1 MLDPI
6 PIPANN
12 HNYFIS
18 ENGKIIEKNNFKDFS
33 ERSGYLW
40 NKKIDYFPLF
50 GVIGNNWYPLINEYE
65 EEDELFGSF
74 NDDKEL
80 SDKFNYFKEN
90 SLESNT
96 NNFINFIEKNYPES
110 YENLKD
116 EINISELEPDDN
128 LFKKIYKKM
137 KNNKSLNILKRF
149 KNKESSSFIFS
160 KFANLIFEKTEET
173 INSIKTYFP
182 DPIKSEIL
190 IDLNSISSNLENEED
205 IFINDSD
212 INTLFSFSNISN

>member
-65 EEDELFGSF
+65 EKDELFGSF

-90 SLESNT
+90 SLESYT

-116 EINISELEPDDN
+116 EINISELEPDDDW
-128 LFKKIYKKM
+128 FKKINEEM
-137 KNNKSLNILKRF
+137 KNNKSLDILKRF
-149 KNKESSSFIFS
+149 RNIESSSFSFS
-160 KFANLIFEKTEET
+160 KFANLIYEKLR
-173 INSIKTYFP
+173 KL
-182 DPIKSEIL
+182 L
-190 IDLNSISSNLENEED
+190 IQLKHIFQIQFNLKY
-205 IFINDSD
+205 
-212 INTLFSFSNISN
+212 